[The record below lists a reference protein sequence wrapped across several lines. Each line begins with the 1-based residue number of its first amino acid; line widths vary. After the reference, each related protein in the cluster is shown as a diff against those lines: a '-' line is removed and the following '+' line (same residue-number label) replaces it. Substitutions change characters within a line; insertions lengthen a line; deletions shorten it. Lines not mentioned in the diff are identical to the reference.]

1 MQQESARRSNR
12 DRTEATRAD
21 LIAAAR
27 KRFTEKSYAETGTP
41 EIVDAAGVT
50 RGALYHHFAD
60 KQALFAAVVEQEAA
74 AVAQEIERASPP
86 SLFARDALIA
96 GSDAYL
102 AAMRAPGRTR
112 LLLLDGPAVLGRAAM
127 DEIDNRHGNRSLR
140 EGLVAAM
147 RAQTMVRLPVEALT
161 ALLAAAFDRAALA
174 VEAGRNRPLS
184 RGACRPYRR
193 TVSSSSSG
201 SWPGSSSL
209 KQPSWRLNS

>member
-27 KRFTEKSYAETGTP
+27 KLFTEKSYAETGTP
-41 EIVDAAGVT
+41 EIVTAAGVT

-60 KQALFAAVVEQEAA
+60 KQALFAAVVEQEAR
-74 AVAQEIERASPP
+74 AVADEIDRASPA
-86 SLFARDALIA
+86 SLEARDALIA

-102 AAMRAPGRTR
+102 AAMRVPGRTR

-127 DEIDNRHGNRSLR
+127 DAIDNRHGNRSLR

-147 RAQTMVRLPVEALT
+147 RANTMTRLPAQALT
-161 ALLAAAFDRAALA
+161 ALLASAFDRAALA
-174 VEAGRNRPLS
+174 IEAGASAEDYRAVLMALIDGLSPAPLQAPRP
-184 RGACRPYRR
+184 AR
-193 TVSSSSSG
+193 T
-201 SWPGSSSL
+201 
-209 KQPSWRLNS
+209 R

>member
-1 MQQESARRSNR
+1 MQQESGRRSNR

-21 LIAAAR
+21 LIRAAR
-27 KRFTEKSYAETGTP
+27 KLFTEKSYAETGTP
-41 EIVDAAGVT
+41 EIVAEAGVT

-74 AVAQEIERASPP
+74 AVAAEIENSSPS
-86 SLFARDALIA
+86 SLSARDALIA

-102 AAMRAPGRTR
+102 TAMQAPGRTR

-127 DEIDNRHGNRSLR
+127 DEIDSRHGNRSLR

-147 RAQTMVRLPVEALT
+147 RAQSMTRLPVDALT

-174 VEAGRNRPLS
+174 IEAGGTAEDYRKGLMALIDGLAPDRSQRP
-184 RGACRPYRR
+184 AR
-193 TVSSSSSG
+193 T
-201 SWPGSSSL
+201 
-209 KQPSWRLNS
+209 R

>member
-1 MQQESARRSNR
+1 MQRRSNR
-12 DRTEATRAD
+12 DRTEATRTD
-21 LIAAAR
+21 LIRAAR
-27 KRFTEKSYAETGTP
+27 RLFTEKSYAETGTP
-41 EIVDAAGVT
+41 EIVAAAGVT

-74 AVAQEIERASPP
+74 TVAAEIDRASPAP
-86 SLFARDALIA
+86 LSARDALIA

-127 DEIDNRHGNRSLR
+127 DEIDSRHGNRSLR

-147 RAQTMVRLPVEALT
+147 RARSIVKLPVDALT

-174 VEAGRNRPLS
+174 IEAGASGEDYRAVLVALMDGLSPAPPPSTRPAPS
-184 RGACRPYRR
+184 R
-193 TVSSSSSG
+193 
-201 SWPGSSSL
+201 
-209 KQPSWRLNS
+209 

>member
-1 MQQESARRSNR
+1 MQLESTRRSNR
-12 DRTEATRAD
+12 DRTEGTRAD

-27 KRFTEKSYAETGTP
+27 KLFTEKSYAETGTP
-41 EIVDAAGVT
+41 EIVAAAGVT

-74 AVAQEIERASPP
+74 AVAEEIERASPP

-112 LLLLDGPAVLGRAAM
+112 LLLLDGPGVLGRAAM
-127 DEIDNRHGNRSLR
+127 DEIDNRHGNRSLG

-147 RAQTMVRLPVEALT
+147 RSQSMTRLPVDALT

-174 VEAGRNRPLS
+174 IEAGASTEDYRIVLVALIDGLS
-184 RGACRPYRR
+184 PTHHQAPGPAR
-193 TVSSSSSG
+193 T
-201 SWPGSSSL
+201 
-209 KQPSWRLNS
+209 R

>member
-12 DRTEATRAD
+12 DRTQATRAD

-27 KRFTEKSYAETGTP
+27 KLFTEKSYAETGTP
-41 EIVDAAGVT
+41 EIVAAAGVT

-74 AVAQEIERASPP
+74 VVADEIERASPP

-102 AAMRAPGRTR
+102 VAMRAPGRTR

-127 DEIDNRHGNRSLR
+127 DAIDNRHGNRSLR

-147 RAQTMVRLPVEALT
+147 RAQTMTKLPVEALT
-161 ALLAAAFDRAALA
+161 ALLASAFDRAALA
-174 VEAGRNRPLS
+174 IEAGES
-184 RGACRPYRR
+184 AEDYR
-193 TVSSSSSG
+193 TVLMALIDGLS
-201 SWPGSSSL
+201 PGPRR
-209 KQPSWRLNS
+209 QVPGPARTR

>member
-21 LIAAAR
+21 LIRAAR
-27 KRFTEKSYAETGTP
+27 ELFTQKSYAETGTP
-41 EIVDAAGVT
+41 EIVAAAGVT

-74 AVAQEIERASPP
+74 TVAAEIDRASPA
-86 SLFARDALIA
+86 SLSARDALIS

-127 DEIDNRHGNRSLR
+127 DDIDNRHGNRSLR
-140 EGLVAAM
+140 VGLVAAM
-147 RAQTMVRLPVEALT
+147 RARSMVKLPAEALT
-161 ALLAAAFDRAALA
+161 AVLAAAFDRAALA
-174 VEAGRNRPLS
+174 IEAGASGEDYRAVLVALMDGLSPAPPPSKRPAPA
-184 RGACRPYRR
+184 R
-193 TVSSSSSG
+193 
-201 SWPGSSSL
+201 
-209 KQPSWRLNS
+209 